1 MSLENAINDHAAAI
15 RELAAAILASAR
27 TPAAAPVGAAG
38 KLVDLN
44 PEKPGITSPTKEDLI
59 KQAAADG
66 EAKLAAKKKAEADA
80 AAKKKAEEDA
90 AEELA
95 GGGGEAAPVLDYSK
109 DVEHKFKAFLK
120 EKGREAGLALLKKYG
135 AASGSQVAQGKLAA
149 FLADI
154 EAA

>member
-15 RELAAAILASAR
+15 RELAAAILASAH
-27 TPAAAPVGAAG
+27 TPAAAPVG

-44 PEKPGITSPTKEDLI
+44 PEKPEAKAATQSKEELI
-59 KQAAADG
+59 KQAAAEG

-95 GGGGEAAPVLDYSK
+95 GGGEESAPVLDYSK

-120 EKGREAGLALLKKYG
+120 GKGREPGLALLKKYG
-135 AASGSQVAQGKLAA
+135 AASGSQVAPGKLAA

>member
-1 MSLENAINDHAAAI
+1 MLEDAINNHAAAI
-15 RELAAAILASAR
+15 RELVAAMLASAR
-27 TPAAAPVGAAG
+27 TPAAAPVG

-44 PEKPGITSPTKEDLI
+44 PEKPDTTAPTKEELI
-59 KQAAADG
+59 KQAAAEG

-80 AAKKKAEEDA
+80 SAKKKADEA

-95 GGGGEAAPVLDYSK
+95 GGGEESAPVLDYSK

>member
-15 RELAAAILASAR
+15 RELAAAILASAHI
-27 TPAAAPVGAAG
+27 PAAAPVGNLAA
-38 KLVDLN
+38 
-44 PEKPGITSPTKEDLI
+44 PETKAATQSKEELI
-59 KQAAADG
+59 KQAAAEG

-95 GGGGEAAPVLDYSK
+95 GGGEESAQVLDYSK

-135 AASGSQVAQGKLAA
+135 AASGSQVPQGKLSA

>member
-1 MSLENAINDHAAAI
+1 MSLENAINEHAAAI

-27 TPAAAPVGAAG
+27 TPAAAPVGNLAAPDKAKTEVKG
-38 KLVDLN
+38 TAKAEAAAN
-44 PEKPGITSPTKEDLI
+44 QEKVEAERKEAAQAAI
-59 KQAAADG
+59 KQALADA
-66 EAKLAAKKKAEADA
+66 EAKKKEQTD
-80 AAKKKAEEDA
+80 D
-90 AEELA
+90 LS
-95 GGGGEAAPVLDYSK
+95 GSGEAAPVLDYSK